1 MAGHL
6 HARFGVLSLATIGI
20 QYSSKGIDWRT
31 VWLELIRYKDGSIVS
46 ISRIS
51 EGEVIV
57 FNCSSLMR

>member
-6 HARFGVLSLATIGI
+6 HPSFGVLSLATIGI
-20 QYSSKGIDWRT
+20 QYSSKGIDWRI

-51 EGEVIV
+51 EGKVIV